1 MNKRFEEATSLISSS
16 VQPSYPNYG
25 ITQLKAQLQSQQIQ
39 IQHLNKTNEQSLAKI
54 QLLMAE
60 NTKLQQ

>member
-16 VQPSYPNYG
+16 VQSSYPNYG

-39 IQHLNKTNEQSLAKI
+39 IQHLNRTNEQSLAKI

-60 NTKLQQ
+60 NTKL